1 MAVCLIF
8 LDRLADAGQNAYLYL
23 EAFTRKIIALILG
36 RVKYFFAQFG
46 KFKIGRELIDPKGF
60 PEWPGQETDQ
70 CILPDKVSSYEKT
83 FRVSL

>member
-46 KFKIGRELIDPKGF
+46 KFKI
-60 PEWPGQETDQ
+60 ET
-70 CILPDKVSSYEKT
+70 IFMYNAFSYYQFCKT
-83 FRVSL
+83 KLNCKRSKK